1 MSVHN
6 QSQIIVSNGNN
17 PTYSSSRHPEE
28 GVSWIFVNEVMA
40 RLRISRS
47 TVSRWINRGYLNAY
61 RFQGSR
67 IIYFSAQEV
76 DDLIRQNAIL
86 PSGRFDKVGMNF
98 SGDE

>member
-1 MSVHN
+1 MSVKN
-6 QSQIIVSNGNN
+6 LSQVIVSKENN
-17 PTYSSSRHPEE
+17 PTHSSSRHPEE

-47 TVSRWINRGYLNAY
+47 TVSRWVKNGYLKAY

-76 DDLIRQNAIL
+76 DNLISQNAIL

-98 SGDE
+98 SGNE